1 MNLVRVALL
10 GVVSLGLVG
19 PALASPMLDL
29 PAPTAQLAPI
39 AIDDAFTVGPTE
51 FARTDDELVLARDA
65 APFQS
70 VALVG
75 PLAVV
80 PEPATLLLLGSALA
94 VTARRC
100 RRR

>member
-1 MNLVRVALL
+1 MLVRVALL

-19 PALASPMLDL
+19 PAMASPMLDV
-29 PAPTAQLAPI
+29 PAPTVQLAPL
-39 AIDDAFTVGPTE
+39 AIDEAFTVAPTE
-51 FARTDDELVLARDA
+51 FARTDDELVLARDT

-70 VALVG
+70 GLVG

-94 VTARRC
+94 VAARRG